1 MVGRRALRG
10 GARGTCCARTIPGTL
25 GARTFITTW
34 RPARHAAPC
43 SAGRCGRP
51 RCAPVAPAPRA
62 PDAPRAP
69 QTRFYAAGRLLSGPD
84 RLSFYIALACTLLP
98 LSTFWSAVLPWLIE
112 HYPRWAIPLQ
122 VISVYAILFALVNL
136 FITAFMDPGIL
147 PRRPDPSHGNPLS
160 KKKPPSTQKVS
171 VNGVKQRVKFCDTC
185 NLYRPPRATHCS
197 ICDNCVDRF
206 DHHCPWVG
214 NCVGRRNYRFFL
226 LFVLG
231 VSFNCVRRRRL
242 LLLLLRCH
250 ALCPHSLD
258 TRSLPRRCRW
268 RTLRWRPRPRT
279 RRAAARASWRA

>member
-1 MVGRRALRG
+1 M
-10 GARGTCCARTIPGTL
+10 
-25 GARTFITTW
+25 
-34 RPARHAAPC
+34 RPP
-43 SAGRCGRP
+43 RP
-51 RCAPVAPAPRA
+51 PLTRPSFLT
-62 PDAPRAP
+62 

-84 RLSFYIALACTLLP
+84 RLSFYIALTCTLLP

-122 VISVYAILFALVNL
+122 VVSVYAILFALVNL

-171 VNGVKQRVKFCDTC
+171 VNGVKQRVKYCDTC

-226 LFVLG
+226 LFVLA
-231 VSFNCVRRRRL
+231 VSFNCVRRSSFLSRHTPPHHSHHHHQIFATSVSVVDFALAATTSDAKGGGARFVAGLRRSPLALPVALFSAIVFGFVTGLGGYHLYL
-242 LLLLLRCH
+242 LATAQTTNENVRTSDARPFFLR
-250 ALCPHSLD
+250 
-258 TRSLPRRCRW
+258 
-268 RTLRWRPRPRT
+268 
-279 RRAAARASWRA
+279 